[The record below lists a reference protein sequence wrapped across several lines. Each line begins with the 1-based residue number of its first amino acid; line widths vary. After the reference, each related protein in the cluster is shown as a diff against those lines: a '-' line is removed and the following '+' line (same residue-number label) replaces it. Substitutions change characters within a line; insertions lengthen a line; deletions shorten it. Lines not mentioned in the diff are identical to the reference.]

1 MKLSAA
7 PDLNTA
13 SLEGP
18 AKISVAVA
26 CAVLALKTV
35 AWRVTD
41 SVALGSDAMESI
53 VNVAAALAMWAAVR
67 VAKRPPDADHP
78 FGHGKAEYLSAVLEG
93 VLVLVAAVEIAR
105 EALPRVLHPRVAESL
120 GLGVAFSVVASAL
133 NGALGL
139 YLLRAGKRSRSPAL
153 HADGVHVLTDVA
165 TSAGVLV
172 GIGLARLTGWWTL
185 DAILALIV
193 AAQIVWAGFGLV
205 RRSVGGLM
213 DETLDPEE
221 SAALRALIDAKAR
234 ERGAVEVHGF
244 RMRSAGS
251 GIFCDL
257 HLVVP
262 GAMTV
267 SAAHA
272 LCDDVERAVEQAHP
286 HVDVTIHVEPESLA
300 ERTATAVV

>member
-1 MKLSAA
+1 MYLSSPLDPATPAVERAAKL
-7 PDLNTA
+7 
-13 SLEGP
+13 
-18 AKISVAVA
+18 SVAVA
-26 CAVLALKTV
+26 VAVLALKAV
-35 AWRVTD
+35 AWRVTG

-53 VNVAAALAMWAAVR
+53 VNVAAVLAMWAAVR
-67 VAKRPPDADHP
+67 VAKRPADADHP

-105 EALPRVLHPRVAESL
+105 EALPRLFHPRVAGSL
-120 GLGVAFSVVASAL
+120 GVGVAFSLAATAL

-139 YLLRAGKRSRSPAL
+139 YLLRAGKAHRSPAL

-165 TSAGVLV
+165 TSAGVLLGV
-172 GIGLARLTGWWTL
+172 GLARLTGWWTL
-185 DAILALIV
+185 DALLALVV
-193 AAQIVWAGFGLV
+193 AAQIVWAGYGLV

-213 DETLDPEE
+213 DETLDPSE
-221 SAALRALIDAKAR
+221 SASIRTLIEETATRA
-234 ERGAVEVHGF
+234 GAVEVHGF

-251 GIFCDL
+251 GVFCDL

-267 SAAHA
+267 AAAHA
-272 LCDDVERAVEQAHP
+272 MCDEVERAVTSAHS

-300 ERTATAVV
+300 ERARRS

>member
-1 MKLSAA
+1 MDLSSPLDPTTPAVERAAKLSVAA
-7 PDLNTA
+7 A
-13 SLEGP
+13 
-18 AKISVAVA
+18 I
-26 CAVLALKTV
+26 AVLSLKIV
-35 AWRVTD
+35 AWRVTE

-67 VAKRPPDADHP
+67 VAKRPADADHP

-120 GLGVAFSVVASAL
+120 GVGIAFSLAATAL

-139 YLLRAGKRSRSPAL
+139 YLLRSGKTHRSPAL

-165 TSAGVLV
+165 TSVGVLV
-172 GIGLARLTGWWTL
+172 GVGLARVTGWWTL
-185 DAILALIV
+185 DALLALIV
-193 AAQIVWAGFGLV
+193 AAQIVWAGYALV

-213 DETLDPEE
+213 DETLDPKE
-221 SAALRALIDAKAR
+221 SAALRALIEETATRA
-234 ERGAVEVHGF
+234 GAVEVHGF
-244 RMRSAGS
+244 RMRSAGA
-251 GIFCDL
+251 GVFCDL

-267 SAAHA
+267 AAAHA
-272 LCDDVERAVEQAHP
+272 MCDEVERAVTSAHS

-300 ERTATAVV
+300 ERVKRA

>member
-1 MKLSAA
+1 MKLSTTADPA
-7 PDLNTA
+7 PV

-18 AKISVAVA
+18 AKISVGVAVL
-26 CAVLALKTV
+26 VLALKTV
-35 AWRVTD
+35 AWRVTG

-105 EALPRVLHPRVAESL
+105 EAIPRVMHPVVAASL
-120 GLGVAFSVVASAL
+120 GVGVAFSFGASAL

-139 YLLRAGKRSRSPAL
+139 YLLREGRKSRSPAL

-172 GIGLARLTGWWTL
+172 GVGLARLSGWWAL

-193 AAQIVWAGFGLV
+193 AAQIVWAGYGLV

-213 DETLDPEE
+213 DETLDPAE
-221 SAALRALIDAKAR
+221 AQTLRTLIEATAR
-234 ERGAVEVHGF
+234 GGGAVEIHGF

-262 GAMTV
+262 GVMSV

-272 LCDDVERAVEQAHP
+272 LCDEVERAVAKDHP

-300 ERTATAVV
+300 ERARA